1 MVGSS
6 LLRSIALFEV
16 RAWKG
21 GRLETA
27 LARVEWGSA
36 LCLLVHLE
44 SLVGRFLGRAL
55 AENDCRVGG
64 DDRVWSVEFI
74 GTV

>member
-1 MVGSS
+1 MGSS
-6 LLRSIALFEV
+6 LLRSKALFEV

-21 GRLETA
+21 VRIETA

-36 LCLLVHLE
+36 LCLLVQLE
-44 SLVGRFLGRAL
+44 SLLGRFLGRAL

-64 DDRVWSVEFI
+64 DDRVWSIKFLGAV
-74 GTV
+74 